1 MKKLIILPLLLTV
14 AACTTT
20 RDDRTYSCEQLTAEY
35 AENTKSVTGYFGE
48 GKQKF
53 GQGNDVLNT
62 NQGIKARADRKGCDT
77 KLWPAQQDAM
87 F

>member
-1 MKKLIILPLLLTV
+1 MKKLMIFPLLLAV

-20 RDDRTYSCEQLTAEY
+20 RSDRTYSCEQLTAEY
-35 AENTKSVTGYFGE
+35 AENTKSAIGKFGQ

-53 GQGNDVLNT
+53 GQGNALLDS
-62 NQGIKARADRKGCDT
+62 NQGVKALADRKGCNT
-77 KLWPAQQDAM
+77 KLWPAQPDAM